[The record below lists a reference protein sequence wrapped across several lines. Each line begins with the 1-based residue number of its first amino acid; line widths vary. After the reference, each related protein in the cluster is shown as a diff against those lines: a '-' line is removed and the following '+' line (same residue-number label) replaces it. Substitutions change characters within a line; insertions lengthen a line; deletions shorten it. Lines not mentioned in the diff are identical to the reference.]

1 MLQQMENQNNQQAIT
16 PQQAE
21 EQRNEMVKQLA
32 EAVNEV
38 TDEMNKGLQPAEY
51 QKAEKLLYALKA
63 AIEVVQ
69 ESNQPNAG

>member
-1 MLQQMENQNNQQAIT
+1 MLQQMENQNNQQTIS

-32 EAVNEV
+32 ESVNEV
-38 TDEMNKGLQPAEY
+38 TEEMNKGLQPDEY

-69 ESNQPNAG
+69 QDNQTNIG